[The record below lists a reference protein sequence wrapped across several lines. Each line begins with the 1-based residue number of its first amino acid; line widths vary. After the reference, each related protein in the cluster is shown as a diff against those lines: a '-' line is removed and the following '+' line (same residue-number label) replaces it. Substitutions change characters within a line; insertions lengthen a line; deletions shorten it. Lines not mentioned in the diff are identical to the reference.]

1 LAFGIIINVST
12 FGGDHKAEQRKKP
25 YRGWII
31 SLGCK
36 VFLPYMVSG
45 ASGIILG
52 EAQSAVVLRDETRY
66 PEPGHGTRNPLP
78 VSTDSLFTF
87 RIIIKTEVGF

>member
-1 LAFGIIINVST
+1 
-12 FGGDHKAEQRKKP
+12 
-25 YRGWII
+25 
-31 SLGCK
+31 
-36 VFLPYMVSG
+36 MVSG

>member
-1 LAFGIIINVST
+1 
-12 FGGDHKAEQRKKP
+12 
-25 YRGWII
+25 
-31 SLGCK
+31 
-36 VFLPYMVSG
+36 MVSG

-52 EAQSAVVLRDETRY
+52 GETQSAVVIRDETGY

-87 RIIIKTEVGF
+87 RTIIKTEVGFNGLRLLTTISWMLYANLI